1 MKGNNTL
8 IVNASTMVE
17 AMQEYLDRRTAGAKA
32 DKVEH
37 VTYANEG
44 VNTVYKFGLSERKG
58 DTK

>member
-37 VTYANEG
+37 VTYVSEG
-44 VNTVYKFGLSERKG
+44 VNAVYKFGLSERKG